1 MIVNRYRE
9 GLFSVVLTYY
19 ITVKLFL
26 NLLGLRKYK
35 ILSFFVSAALSRAR
49 LVVKK
54 QIITEL
60 NTAVADIDPR
70 SLNKPCYLVLRF
82 AAK

>member
-9 GLFSVVLTYY
+9 GLFCVILTYY

-26 NLLGLRKYK
+26 NLLGLREYK

-54 QIITEL
+54 QIIAEL
-60 NTAVADIDPR
+60 DTVVADIDPR